1 MQNPLTAFFKL
12 FQPRYSVVVNM
23 YHVIPGTPIKKHS
36 HVNDFGKGQLD
47 MAQTFF
53 NQVVE
58 KHNTLGFPNTEIQLM
73 KGKKTVLEKKNYG
86 PVDLVKTLNVQ
97 SA

>member
-1 MQNPLTAFFKL
+1 MKNPIAAFFKL

-23 YHVIPGTPIKKHS
+23 YHVVPGTPIKKVAHK
-36 HVNDFGKGQLD
+36 HDFGKGQLD

-58 KHNTLGFPNTEIQLM
+58 KHNQLGFPNTEIQLL
-73 KGKKTVLEKKNYG
+73 KGKKTVIDHKNYG
-86 PVDLVKTLNVQ
+86 PVDLVKTLNEQ